1 MPVARKKKSFT
12 LGDLFK
18 VISNLKTTQII
29 YVLLLIAAFLIGY
42 LLARVQILEKGSA
55 GTAGAPSAAA
65 PQQGQPAAPN
75 PEDVKKKLAVGHFPA
90 KGNDSAKVTIVE
102 FSDFE
107 CPFCANFH
115 KDAWPQIVKE
125 YIDTGKVKFYYRHF
139 PLQFHPQAVPLAHV
153 SECAN
158 DQGKF
163 WEMHE
168 KIFTENTAGTL
179 TGATDATYKAWAGD
193 LGLNTNTFN
202 SCYDQKTHQKEIDED
217 TAAGSEVGVSGTPT
231 FYING
236 VQLVGAQ
243 PFAAF
248 KTAIDAELAK

>member
-1 MPVARKKKSFT
+1 MPVARKKKIFT
-12 LGDLFK
+12 LGDLLK
-18 VISNLKTTQII
+18 LISGIKITQVVYI
-29 YVLLLIAAFLIGY
+29 LLLVAAFLIGY
-42 LLARVQILEKGSA
+42 LLARVQILEKGTGGA
-55 GTAGAPSAAA
+55 AIAPTAGAPT
-65 PQQGQPAAPN
+65 QPEAPN
-75 PEDVKKKLAVGHFPA
+75 PEDVKKKLTVGHLPA
-90 KGNDSAKVTIVE
+90 KGNPNAKVTIVE

-139 PLQFHPQAVPLAHV
+139 PLQFHPKAVPLAQV
-153 SECAN
+153 TECAN

-179 TGATDATYKAWAGD
+179 ATATDDTYKGWAGE
-193 LGLNTNTFN
+193 LGLDTNKFN
-202 SCYDQKTHQKEIDED
+202 SCYDSKAHQKEIDED

-248 KTAIDAELAK
+248 KAAIDAELAK